1 MAKGISWDD
10 QITPKLRRAAE
21 SGVDRFLE
29 SVVRLHAPRVEGAA
43 RRNAKWHDRTGN
55 ARQGLRG
62 VPESRKG
69 GPYKI
74 ILAHGVPYGIYLEVR
89 WSGRLA
95 IINPTIAA
103 EGPEVMRT
111 VSAGLDE
118 FFK

>member
-1 MAKGISWDD
+1 LARGIQWDD
-10 QITPKLRRAAE
+10 QITPKLQRAA
-21 SGVDRFLE
+21 SGGVDRFLKN
-29 SVVRLHAPRVEGAA
+29 VMQLHAPRVEGYA

-55 ARQGLRG
+55 ARSGLRG
-62 VPESRKG
+62 IAESQTN

-89 WSGRLA
+89 WSGRLG
-95 IINPTIAA
+95 IINPTLAA

>member
-1 MAKGISWDD
+1 LARGISWDD
-10 QITPKLRRAAE
+10 QITPKLERAAGG
-21 SGVDRFLE
+21 GVDRFLK
-29 SVVRLHAPRVEGAA
+29 SVVQLHAPRVETYA

-55 ARQGLRG
+55 ARQGLHG
-62 VPESRKG
+62 VAESPSG

-74 ILAHGVPYGIYLEVR
+74 ILAHVVPYGIYLEVR
-89 WSGRLA
+89 WSGRLG

-111 VSAGLDE
+111 VSAGLNE